1 MRPVVL
7 LYMDD
12 SPLSTDLRALLRSF
26 GMVGLGGS
34 CEAEAL
40 EWIGRGSVDAVVQA
54 RGGPTETL
62 RSAAEDAGV
71 DFVALDLCPQDSL
84 GQGLEPRQ
92 EELLRARLQCLPD
105 AAARRREGD
114 HFDRLM
120 GQSEPIL
127 DLAEQIIRMA
137 PSQAPILVT
146 GESGTGKGLTANAIH
161 DRSRYR
167 EGPFVAIN
175 CGAIPPSLVESQLFG
190 HERGSFTGAHR
201 RHAGCFERA
210 GNGTLFL
217 DEITELPLEAQVKL
231 LRVLES
237 SEVTRVGGERPIPLN
252 CRVVAATN
260 ACPDEAVRSGRFRAD
275 LYYRLS
281 VLRLVIPPLR
291 ERREDIPELAEH
303 FSAVLSKEEGS
314 ERRLS
319 AGAMNRLSAF
329 DWPGNVRELR
339 NTLHS
344 AVVLSRG
351 PIIEET
357 DLPLDRSGRA
367 QGEHLRIPVGIPVE
381 EAERRLIL
389 RTLSSMGGNK
399 SQAAGVLGISL
410 KTLYNRLHAYG
421 EMAPRSEVH
430 HGVA

>member
-7 LYMDD
+7 LLMDD
-12 SPLSTDLRALLRSF
+12 SPLSRDLRTLLRGC

-40 EWIGRGSVDAVVQA
+40 EWIRRGSIDAVVQA
-54 RGGPTETL
+54 RRGPSGTL
-62 RSAAEDAGV
+62 EAAAEQHGV
-71 DFVALDLCPQDSL
+71 DFLSLDMSPKESLCQD
-84 GQGLEPRQ
+84 LEPGH
-92 EELLRARLQCLPD
+92 EALLRARLRYLPE
-105 AAARRREGD
+105 AAARRRAGD
-114 HFDRLM
+114 HLDGLLGR
-120 GQSEPIL
+120 SELIM

-137 PSQAPILVT
+137 PSQAHILVT

-175 CGAIPPSLVESQLFG
+175 CGAIPPNLVESQLFG

-210 GNGTLFL
+210 ANGTLLL

-237 SEVTRVGGERPIPLN
+237 NEVTRVGGERPIPLN
-252 CRVVAATN
+252 CRVIAATN
-260 ACPDEAVRSGRFRAD
+260 ACPDEAVRAGRFRAD
-275 LYYRLS
+275 LFYRLS

-303 FSAVLSKEEGS
+303 FSAILSAEEGA
-314 ERRLS
+314 ERQLS
-319 AGAMNRLSAF
+319 TGAIHRLSAF

-344 AVVLSRG
+344 AIILSRG
-351 PIIEET
+351 PIIEVA
-357 DLPLDRSGRA
+357 DLPLDRAGRA
-367 QGEHLRIPVGIPVE
+367 TREHLRIPVGIPVE

-421 EMAPRSEVH
+421 EMAPRDEVRRV
-430 HGVA
+430 VA

>member
-1 MRPVVL
+1 MRPVTY

-12 SPLSTDLRALLRSF
+12 SPLFADTRALLRRC

-40 EWIGRGSVDAVVQA
+40 EWITRRSVDAVVQG
-54 RGGPTETL
+54 RGCQTGAL
-62 RSAAEDAGV
+62 RSAAEANGI
-71 DFVALDLCPQDSL
+71 DFVAIDPPSTDSRDR
-84 GQGLEPRQ
+84 GIDPRCEDVLE
-92 EELLRARLQCLPD
+92 ARLRCVVES
-105 AAARRREGD
+105 ASRRRAAD

-120 GQSEPIL
+120 GRSEPML

-137 PSQAPILVT
+137 PSHAPILIS
-146 GESGTGKGLTANAIH
+146 GESGTGKGLSAAAVH

-210 GNGTLFL
+210 ENGTLFL
-217 DEITELPLEAQVKL
+217 DEIAELPLEAQVKL

-237 SEVTRVGGERPIPLN
+237 NEVTRVGGERPIPLN
-252 CRVVAATN
+252 CRVIAATN
-260 ACPDEAVRSGRFRAD
+260 ACPVEAVRAGRLRKD
-275 LYYRLS
+275 LFYRLS
-281 VLRLVIPPLR
+281 VLRLAIPPLR

-303 FSAVLSKEEGS
+303 FSAVLSEEEGA

-319 AGAMNRLSAF
+319 AGAINRLSVHA
-329 DWPGNVRELR
+329 WPGNVRELR

-344 AVVLSRG
+344 AVILSRG
-351 PIIEET
+351 PVIEER
-357 DLPLDRSGRA
+357 DLPLDSGGSAVR
-367 QGEHLRIPVGIPVE
+367 EHLRIPVGIPVE

-421 EMAPRSEVH
+421 EMAPPTEVQR
-430 HGVA
+430 GLA